1 MSKSK
6 GNILDP
12 IEIID
17 IYGLDALR
25 YYLLKEVSFGNDGN
39 ISKEK
44 LESCINSD
52 LANNYGNLCQRVIL
66 FCEKNIG
73 LKVPEKYDFISDDLK
88 ILNDFKENIEIIE
101 KKIND
106 QNINYYV
113 EYVVNQ
119 LFKANKYF
127 NDQAPWTKKDD
138 SLRLNTIVFVSLELI
153 RKISILLYPI
163 IPNTSLKVLNIFS
176 IKEKDI
182 KFDTIINNEYLKD
195 KKEIIKLGILFEKIK
210 K

>member
-1 MSKSK
+1 MAKQEK
-6 GNILDP
+6 IP
-12 IEIID
+12 FQII
-17 IYGLDALR
+17 
-25 YYLLKEVSFGNDGN
+25 
-39 ISKEK
+39 
-44 LESCINSD
+44 
-52 LANNYGNLCQRVIL
+52 RVISDEANENSAED
-66 FCEKNIG
+66 FSKFIT
-73 LKVPEKYDFISDDLK
+73 KYNNHSAKLISAL
-88 ILNDFKENIEIIE
+88 LENIE
-101 KKIND
+101 KQIND

-182 KFDTIINNEYLKD
+182 KFDTISNNEYLKD